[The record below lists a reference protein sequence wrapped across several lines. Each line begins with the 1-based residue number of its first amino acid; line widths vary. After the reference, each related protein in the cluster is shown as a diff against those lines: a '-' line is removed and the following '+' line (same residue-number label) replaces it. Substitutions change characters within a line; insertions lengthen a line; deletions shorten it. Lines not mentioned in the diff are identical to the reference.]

1 MGLFKNYVTHLLLFF
16 DHPSTYSN
24 ALTVILLLTD
34 YNRLCNSNAELCN
47 LWTASIIKHFN
58 IHLPLHFF
66 IYFDSNLTYTG
77 VKIILLESEMKLVR
91 KWHHQFWN
99 IYKGHDLSISLLGSI
114 GEPWFSTGIV
124 KTFITLISNFCTT
137 SILGAIYSLYKVLPL
152 LVTILAVNPMMPN
165 QWNKISTK
173 NSINQL
179 EQAASCSFKPKS
191 ICLSNPK
198 LKNKQKMNNVFA
210 NWNLIKKTKGTL
222 VHERG

>member
-1 MGLFKNYVTHLLLFF
+1 MNGLYHKTFQYSFTSSFFHLFWFK
-16 DHPSTYSN
+16 
-24 ALTVILLLTD
+24 
-34 YNRLCNSNAELCN
+34 
-47 LWTASIIKHFN
+47 FN
-58 IHLPLHFF
+58 IHRGQDNF
-66 IYFDSNLTYTG
+66 
-77 VKIILLESEMKLVR
+77 LELEMKLVR

-99 IYKGHDLSISLLGSI
+99 FYKGHDLSISLLGSI

-210 NWNLIKKTKGTL
+210 NWNLIKKTKGISPWQGWAPALTL
-222 VHERG
+222 IQLTK